1 MIEIAKHLTDYL
13 EQEKE
18 FEEQSRQRWSEELKA
33 AEELASLYGRLTAF
47 IRAKDALTL
56 TLADLFLIAQNQ
68 LYGAVSLLLRRRSA
82 DAELLTRRAIESAA
96 ITNRLF
102 RHPDLLDIFARAHDG
117 IEARSDPKQWQPS
130 KEFKEAFAT
139 AKLFSEPEEF
149 WRTLRLDYDML
160 SVMAAHAGLGA
171 TTTQHIVGQRR
182 VLLHFEANDKDLDRV
197 WYHQLALYFSM
208 LRVFF
213 ASLRETGDAKMVDVF
228 AQDILSWR
236 HSVQA
241 LMKDRVPW
249 LAVSA
254 QSNAAPGPAEIL
266 VVRF

>member
-1 MIEIAKHLTDYL
+1 M
-13 EQEKE
+13 
-18 FEEQSRQRWSEELKA
+18 
-33 AEELASLYGRLTAF
+33 
-47 IRAKDALTL
+47 
-56 TLADLFLIAQNQ
+56 
-68 LYGAVSLLLRRRSA
+68 LLRRRSA

-96 ITNRLF
+96 MTNRLF
-102 RHPDLLDIFARAHDG
+102 RRPTCWTSLLARTMELRQGA
-117 IEARSDPKQWQPS
+117 EYCKQWQPS
-130 KEFKEAFAT
+130 KEFKEAFTT
-139 AKLFSEPEEF
+139 AKLFHEPEEF

-182 VLLHFEANDKDLDRV
+182 VLLYFKANDRDLDRV
-197 WYHQLALYFSM
+197 WYHQLALYFSI

-213 ASLRETGDAKMVDVF
+213 ASLFRETGDAKMVDVF

-249 LAVSA
+249 LAVAA

-266 VVRF
+266 VVRC